1 MHGRTAAAK
10 NDRHPGKTF
19 PHKAGKGDALY
30 TRQFLI
36 RNDESRMHP
45 LLEQGQRR
53 FRISGGDDGKPHLVQ
68 QLFKKIEYARIIVH
82 NEDFPGCAAGRRG
95 AGGGPWGNRF
105 QPAAGWNR
113 RAIPFRRCRLLCQHH
128 PVREREN
135 HAARIRKRGPRR
147 RDGWPRAPL
156 PGYAGRGCGL
166 AQAPRPLPPFS
177 CFVVKKGS
185 QK

>member
-95 AGGGPWGNRF
+95 AGLARGETVFNRLRDGIDGRYRF
-105 QPAAGWNR
+105 GEGLAGCF
-113 RAIPFRRCRLLCQHH
+113 ASIIPFGRGK
-128 PVREREN
+128 
-135 HAARIRKRGPRR
+135 IMRKRGLRR

-166 AQAPRPLPPFS
+166 ARAQGRCPRFPVL
-177 CFVVKKGS
+177 
-185 QK
+185 

>member
-68 QLFKKIEYARIIVH
+68 QLFKKIEKHGKCMLGYCFGGISGNIAPGNAARSQIVFIQIIGSGSSNTDKLQMRCGMDCLFV
-82 NEDFPGCAAGRRG
+82 
-95 AGGGPWGNRF
+95 NRNF
-105 QPAAGWNR
+105 IDNQNVCVLD
-113 RAIPFRRCRLLCQHH
+113 PFRCFFRLFLRLKIQ
-128 PVREREN
+128 
-135 HAARIRKRGPRR
+135 
-147 RDGWPRAPL
+147 
-156 PGYAGRGCGL
+156 
-166 AQAPRPLPPFS
+166 FS
-177 CFVVKKGS
+177 
-185 QK
+185 